1 MEHAPDTLCG
11 LFRVWSCGKRAPVG
25 ERGKVSAEEMRTRI
39 QLLRLGG
46 DGKQEPIS
54 RDDLHILR
62 EAMLTFAH
70 LTRRLVPPSPERD
83 ETLKSI
89 GRLRKHLETM
99 LLP

>member
-1 MEHAPDTLCG
+1 
-11 LFRVWSCGKRAPVG
+11 
-25 ERGKVSAEEMRTRI
+25 MRTRI